1 MKIIVGVI
9 VFRFVAI
16 AGAAMAQSPTGDA
29 LPIGATRFVCQW
41 GLEPAPHGGT
51 AYLIQNGSLVTEQTD
66 DKWTILQNNQFGF
79 VATQS
84 MAEFVPRLNKKIV
97 AFWTI
102 AIDRTTGKA
111 VMASG
116 DTAQT
121 SGGDQAIGICAAHK

>member
-1 MKIIVGVI
+1 MKVIIAVVALAVGLGAG
-9 VFRFVAI
+9 AI
-16 AGAAMAQSPTGDA
+16 AQPPAGDT
-29 LPIGATRFVCQW
+29 LPVGATRFVCRW
-41 GLEPAPHGGT
+41 GTEPAPHGGQ
-51 AYLIQNGSLVTEQTD
+51 AFLIENGAMVTEQTD
-66 DKWTILQNNQFGF
+66 DKWTILQNNQFGL

-84 MAEFVPRLNKKIV
+84 MSEFVPRLNRKIV

-121 SGGDQAIGICAAHK
+121 GGGDQASGTCTARQ